1 MIKRT
6 LYFGNPV
13 YLSLQNGQLLVRYP
27 AVEEN
32 DTLPEFFK
40 KEAASSIPVEDIG
53 VVILDHQR
61 ITVSQATM
69 SALMENNTALIVC
82 DKSHHPSG
90 LFLPL
95 DVHHIQSERFREQ
108 ISSSIP
114 LRKKLWQQTVV
125 AKIENQAAHLEHRG
139 KKSDK
144 LKVLAKSVRSGDP
157 QNYEGKAALY
167 YWDEIW
173 PNDLFF
179 KRDREGEPPNNLLN
193 YGYAILRAITARN
206 LVGSGLLPTLGIHHR
221 NKYNAFCL
229 ADDIMEPYRPYV
241 DRVVMEIV
249 DSKADFI
256 KLNTDL
262 KKQLLSIPAM
272 EVVIEGE
279 RSPLMVGMTR
289 TTASLSH
296 CFQGTKRK
304 IAYPK
309 FS

>member
-125 AKIENQAAHLEHRG
+125 AKIENQAAHLDHRG

-249 DSKADFI
+249 DSKADII

>member
-1 MIKRT
+1 
-6 LYFGNPV
+6 
-13 YLSLQNGQLLVRYP
+13 
-27 AVEEN
+27 
-32 DTLPEFFK
+32 
-40 KEAASSIPVEDIG
+40 
-53 VVILDHQR
+53 
-61 ITVSQATM
+61 
-69 SALMENNTALIVC
+69 
-82 DKSHHPSG
+82 
-90 LFLPL
+90 
-95 DVHHIQSERFREQ
+95 VHHIQSERFREQ

>member
-125 AKIENQAAHLEHRG
+125 AKIENQAAHLDHRG

-157 QNYEGKAALY
+157 QNCEGKAALY

-249 DSKADFI
+249 DSKADII